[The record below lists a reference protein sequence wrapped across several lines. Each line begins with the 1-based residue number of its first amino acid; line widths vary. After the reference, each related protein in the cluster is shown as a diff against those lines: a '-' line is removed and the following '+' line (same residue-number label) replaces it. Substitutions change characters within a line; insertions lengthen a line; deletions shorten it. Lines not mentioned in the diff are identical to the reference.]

1 MNRLITST
9 AAGLLAALATSGS
22 SLAGE
27 IAHYTFDLDG
37 TATVGTNALL
47 GAAATISSDA
57 AVGSG
62 SLALSGIPALD
73 TLGDDGAV
81 SGNSFDWSV
90 SGTRT
95 VALWMKAT
103 AGAQLDANGTLIS
116 LGAEPGA
123 GERFDFV
130 VKNDALRL
138 EVQGGGTTTGTIVAD
153 GTWHHIA
160 VVVTDPA
167 TVASCEYYID
177 GVSQGTFG
185 GSGTAVITG
194 VGPLRIGDGFHDTT
208 RDFVGNIDDVR
219 LFDTALSAAEIAA
232 LVVTEPGVGYCFGD
246 LGSGTA
252 CPCGN
257 DNDGSAPGSGCA
269 NGQNPSGALLDGSG
283 TASLSNDTVVLA
295 AHQAVGGQPG
305 LYFQADNDLS
315 PGLIFG
321 DGLRCAG
328 GSVQRL
334 GVRAA
339 DTAGD
344 SDTSS
349 WTTSISTR
357 AGNILPGDTKRYQ
370 LWYRD
375 PFSSPCGSLFN
386 LSNGYAITWAP

>member
-1 MNRLITST
+1 MVTSLNT
-9 AAGLLAALATSGS
+9 Q
-22 SLAGE
+22 AGE
-27 IAHYTFDLDG
+27 IAHYTFDVDG
-37 TATVGTNALL
+37 TATVGTDANL
-47 GAAATISSDA
+47 GSAASISSDA
-57 AVGSG
+57 AVGTG
-62 SLALSGIPALD
+62 SLALSGAPAID
-73 TLGDDGAV
+73 TLGTDGAV
-81 SGNSFDWSV
+81 SGNSFDWILSD
-90 SGTRT
+90 TRT
-95 VALWMKAT
+95 VALWVKAA
-103 AGAQLDANGTLIS
+103 AGAQLDANATLIS
-116 LGAEPGA
+116 LGAEPLSG
-123 GERFDFV
+123 GRFDLV
-130 VKNDALRL
+130 VKSDALRL
-138 EVQGGGTTTGTIVAD
+138 EVQGGGTTTSTIIAD

-167 TVASCEYYID
+167 TVASCEYYLD

-185 GSGTAVITG
+185 GSGTALITD
-194 VGPLRIGDGFHDTT
+194 VGPMYIGDGFHDLT
-208 RDFVGNIDDVR
+208 RDFIGNIDDVR
-219 LFDTALSAAEIAA
+219 LFDTALTASEVAA

-246 LGSGTA
+246 PASGTQ

-257 DNDGSAPGSGCA
+257 DNDGSASGAGCA
-269 NGQNPSGALLDGSG
+269 NGQNASGARLSGSG
-283 TASLSNDTVVLA
+283 TASLSNDSVVLIA
-295 AHQAVGGQPG
+295 EHAVGGQPG

-339 DTAGD
+339 DAAGD

-375 PFSSPCGSLFN
+375 PFTSPCGSLFN